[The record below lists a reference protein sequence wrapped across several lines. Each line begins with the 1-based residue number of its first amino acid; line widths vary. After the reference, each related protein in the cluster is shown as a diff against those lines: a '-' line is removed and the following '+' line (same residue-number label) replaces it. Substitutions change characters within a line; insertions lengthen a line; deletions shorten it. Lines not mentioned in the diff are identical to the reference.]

1 MLTKSVKSVI
11 SVVLQH
17 VARAKEI
24 RAIGAIREHNIR
36 MVSPDGNITQN
47 TQKRLTPTLH
57 LLQKGVSLSLEKA
70 IPNTAVRYWG
80 VAYNLLLLAMNF
92 VRHGQLFA
100 TLSATRCQY
109 ATAVGCLHTLTET
122 MLVISLSVVGL
133 ECSFHFCYAVFLF
146 LIYISLHEKGQ
157 HYHVTDLA
165 ASRSF

>member
-11 SVVLQH
+11 SVVLKH
-17 VARAKEI
+17 VAKKSVQSVRSVCY
-24 RAIGAIREHNIR
+24 NIR
-36 MVSPDGNITQN
+36 MVSPDSNITQN
-47 TQKRLTPTLH
+47 TQERLTPTLH

-92 VRHGQLFA
+92 VRHGQLLA